1 MQTKKQQQE
10 RNNENNIDAAFL
22 LEQQQQLRLC
32 KTKHSPATVGAARM
46 DISLHSNF
54 NSFVKSNPNSI
65 ISSMINSE
73 QQQQLFFGFSIPKI
87 QRQVKQSHCSNL
99 NFRRSKRSNK
109 RLLSEK
115 VIMGWPHWRITCT
128 WNSSKSQKKSSV
140 SRPITHD
147 TMLLNLLFPVSFS
160 CSNFY
165 CLLLTEK

>member
-1 MQTKKQQQE
+1 MQTKNKAKKQQQK

-32 KTKHSPATVGAARM
+32 KTKHSPATAGELGW
-46 DISLHSNF
+46 ISVFIATLTP

-128 WNSSKSQKKSSV
+128 WNSSKSQKN
-140 SRPITHD
+140 R
-147 TMLLNLLFPVSFS
+147 LFRDQ
-160 CSNFY
+160 
-165 CLLLTEK
+165 